1 MSSNLVE
8 YRNEG
13 KVAIITL
20 NRPEA
25 MNSMTVGMM
34 EELTDAVKRLDRD
47 DEAWVGILNANGP
60 AFCTG
65 ADLKES
71 LGLIEEDAGNLYELP
86 KTGMATVTAIAN
98 LKKPTIAAIHGH
110 TVAGGILFANACAL
124 IVAAESTKIAMPE
137 TKVGMPTLGYL
148 DMWKIVGPR
157 RFMEMVLTGSSF
169 TAEAAL
175 EYGLVNKV
183 VPDDELMEAA
193 MAMANKIAR
202 NSPKSVAGHLQAVK
216 LSVKYNKEL
225 LEEMATSIWDE
236 VVYSEDLQEGLR
248 SFSEK
253 RAPVWKNK

>member
-34 EELTDAVKRLDRD
+34 EDLTAAIKRFSKD
-47 DEAWVGILNANGP
+47 DSAWVAILNGNGRS
-60 AFCTG
+60 FCTG

-71 LGLIEEDAGNLYELP
+71 LGLIAEDAGNLYELP

-98 LKKPTIAAIHGH
+98 LTKPTIAAVHGH
-110 TVAGGILFANACAL
+110 TVAGGMLFANACAL
-124 IVAAESTKIAMPE
+124 MVAAESTKFAMPE
-137 TKVGMPTLGYL
+137 AKVGMPTLGYL
-148 DMWKIVGPR
+148 DMWKVVGPR
-157 RFMEMVLTGSSF
+157 RFMEMALTGSSISAE
-169 TAEAAL
+169 TAR

-183 VPDDELMEAA
+183 VPDDKLMEEAL
-193 MAMANKIAR
+193 AMANKIAS
-202 NSPKSVAGHLQAVK
+202 NSPKSVAGHLEAVK

-225 LEEMATSIWDE
+225 LEEMATSIWDK

-248 SFSEK
+248 SFGEK

>member
-1 MSSNLVE
+1 MSNELVQ

-25 MNSMTVGMM
+25 MNSMTVNMM
-34 EELTDAVKRLDRD
+34 EQLTAAVKRFSKD
-47 DEAWVGILNANGP
+47 DDAWVGILNGNGKS
-60 AFCTG
+60 FCTG

-71 LGLIEEDAGNLYELP
+71 LGLIAEDAGNLYELP

-98 LKKPTIAAIHGH
+98 LKKPTIAAVHGH

-124 IVAAESTKIAMPE
+124 IVAAESTKFAMPE
-137 TKVGMPTLGYL
+137 AKVGMPTLGYL

-157 RFMEMVLTGSSF
+157 RFMEMALTGSSF
-169 TAEAAL
+169 SADAAL
-175 EYGLVNKV
+175 QYGLVNKV
-183 VPDDELMEAA
+183 VPDDQLLEESLAL
-193 MAMANKIAR
+193 ANKIVR

-225 LEEMATSIWDE
+225 LEEMANTIWDE

>member
-137 TKVGMPTLGYL
+137 AKVGMPTLGYL
-148 DMWKIVGPR
+148 DM
-157 RFMEMVLTGSSF
+157 
-169 TAEAAL
+169 
-175 EYGLVNKV
+175 
-183 VPDDELMEAA
+183 
-193 MAMANKIAR
+193 
-202 NSPKSVAGHLQAVK
+202 
-216 LSVKYNKEL
+216 
-225 LEEMATSIWDE
+225 
-236 VVYSEDLQEGLR
+236 
-248 SFSEK
+248 
-253 RAPVWKNK
+253 